1 MNGETSMMK
10 RRGETAEKM
19 HQRPFTTPPVD
30 IYENADGLLI
40 IADLPGV
47 AQDDLA
53 IHFEKNQLTIEGR
66 RQTAFEGNALAAEF
80 RPVDYR
86 RTFVVPQGINAERI
100 SANLTAGVLR
110 VTLPKADA
118 LKPRQIHVKAE

>member
-10 RRGETAEKM
+10 QRGEHAEKIQ
-19 HQRPFTTPPVD
+19 QRPFTTPPVD
-30 IYENADGLLI
+30 IYENAEGLLI
-40 IADLPGV
+40 LADLPGV
-47 AQDDLA
+47 AKDDLA

-66 RQTAFEGNALAAEF
+66 RQTTFEGNALATEF

-86 RTFVVPQGINAERI
+86 RTFVVPHGIDAERI

-110 VTLPKADA
+110 VALPKADA